1 MNVTIDRFEGSFAVV
16 ETENGSFYN
25 LPLPLVPTGADEG
38 SVVSI
43 TLDSTATDKRQ
54 EKINNLMDKLFEE

>member
-38 SVVSI
+38 SVISI
-43 TLDSTATDKRQ
+43 TLDTAAESRRKEVGR
-54 EKINNLMDKLFEE
+54 LMDKLFEE

>member
-1 MNVTIDRFEGSFAVV
+1 MNVTIDRFEGSFVVV

-38 SVVSI
+38 SVISI
-43 TLDSTATDKRQ
+43 TLDTAATESRRKEVGR
-54 EKINNLMDKLFEE
+54 LMDKLFEE